1 MISSTGDKAILND
14 VLPST
19 RARSGREAE
28 LWHHLRNPRWTRT
41 VPYGRLLGVSTPRT
55 HRSRTLK
62 ALVKEKAE
70 PGLWLADV
78 PEPAVGPGDVLI
90 KVLRTGICGTDLH
103 IRSWDGWARQAI
115 RTPLVLG
122 HEFVGEVVE
131 TGRDVPEI
139 RVGDRVSG
147 EGHLVCGKCRN
158 CLAGRRHLC
167 RATVGLGVGRDG
179 AFAEYVALPAA
190 NAWVHRV
197 PVELDVAA
205 IFDPFGNA
213 VHTALSFPLVGE
225 DVLITGAGPIGL
237 MAAAVARHAGARNV
251 VVTDVSEERL
261 ELARKIGVSLAL
273 NVSEAPIAD
282 GQRELGLREGFDIGL
297 EMSGRPEALRDMIA
311 NMTHGGRIAMLGLPA
326 AEFPVD
332 WARIVTSMITIKG
345 IYGREMFETWYAMSV
360 LLEGGLDL
368 APVITGRYGYRDF
381 EAAFA
386 DAASGRGGKVILD
399 WTN

>member
-1 MISSTGDKAILND
+1 M
-14 VLPST
+14 
-19 RARSGREAE
+19 
-28 LWHHLRNPRWTRT
+28 
-41 VPYGRLLGVSTPRT
+41 
-55 HRSRTLK
+55 K

-78 PEPAVGPGDVLI
+78 PEPAVGAGDVLI
-90 KVLRTGICGTDLH
+90 AVRRTGICGTDLH
-103 IRSWDGWARQAI
+103 IRDWDGWARQTISA
-115 RTPLVLG
+115 PLVLG
-122 HEFVGEVVE
+122 HEFAGEVVE
-131 TGRDVPEI
+131 IGRDV
-139 RVGDRVSG
+139 RDVAVGDLVSG

-190 NAWVHRV
+190 NVWVHRH
-197 PVELDVAA
+197 PVDLEVAA

-225 DVLITGAGPIGL
+225 DVLVTGAGPIGL
-237 MAAAVARHAGARNV
+237 MATAVAKHAGARNV

-261 ELARKIGVSLAL
+261 ELARKVGASLAL
-273 NVSEAPIAD
+273 NVTSAQIAD
-282 GQRELGLREGFDIGL
+282 GQRELGMREGFDIGL
-297 EMSGRPEALRDMIA
+297 EMSGRPAALRDMIA

-326 AEFPVD
+326 EEFPVD
-332 WARIVTSMITIKG
+332 WARVVTSMLTIKG

-360 LLEGGLDL
+360 LLEAGLDL
-368 APVITGRYGYRDF
+368 TPVITGRYGYADY

-399 WTN
+399 WTL